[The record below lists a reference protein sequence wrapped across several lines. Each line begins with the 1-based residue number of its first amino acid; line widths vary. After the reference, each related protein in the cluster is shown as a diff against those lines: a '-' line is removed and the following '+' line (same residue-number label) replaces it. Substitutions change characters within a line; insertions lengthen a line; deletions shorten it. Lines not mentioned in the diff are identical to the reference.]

1 MAGTKSVL
9 NWARIT
15 KLNLTMGISDLMA
28 SDKKESLSASYWG
41 KKAKLLSARASKS
54 GKKYAEWESKV
65 LAPWIGRKPPNV
77 GKIVYTDE
85 DASGIDGEMPGVYP
99 FTRGIYPNMYAGR
112 PWTMRM
118 FSGFGTPEDTNARLK
133 YLLKHGETGLSIAFD
148 EPTLYGVDCDSER
161 AEGEIGKCGV
171 NVTSLK
177 DMEVLFDGIPLD
189 RVSTSMTINAPAI
202 ILFSMYIVVAQ
213 KRGIKPES
221 LSGTLQADILK
232 EYIAQKEWFYPP
244 EAHLRMIKDMMLYSV
259 GKMPKWNYISVSG
272 YHIREAGSTAAQE
285 LAFTLADGFHYVDI
299 GIAAGLDVDD
309 FAPRI
314 SFFFDS
320 SMEMFEEIAKFRA
333 ARRIWATVMK
343 EKYGAKNPKSLKL
356 RFHAQTSGYTLTWQ
370 QPLNNI
376 SRTALEALYTV
387 LGGAQSIH
395 TNSYDEALALP
406 TEEAAKV
413 ALRTQQ
419 IIAEEASVKDVV
431 DPLGGSYYLESLTD
445 RMELEAY
452 EYFDRIGKMGGVL
465 EAIKRGYLQSEIAN
479 ASYERQMRL
488 EHGEE
493 VMVGVNKYREES
505 ERQINTL
512 KVSMAAQRTQRRR
525 LAGVRK
531 SRSTSRVAESLAR
544 LRKAMVSDTA
554 NLMPYVMDAVSSYA
568 TIGEIVKVG
577 RDVYGEWKEP
587 KII

>member
-1 MAGTKSVL
+1 MMEKH
-9 NWARIT
+9 
-15 KLNLTMGISDLMA
+15 K
-28 SDKKESLSASYWG
+28 
-41 KKAKLLSARASKS
+41 SKS
-54 GKKYAEWESKV
+54 NGVSFWAKKLKLIQSDTKHESKRY
-65 LAPWIGRKPPNV
+65 LGWENKILEPWEGSKHVDGR
-77 GKIVYTDE
+77 GRIVYTSEYALEKD
-85 DASGIDGEMPGVYP
+85 DSMPGVYP
-99 FTRGIYPNMYAGR
+99 FTRGIYPNMYVGK

-148 EPTLYGVDCDSER
+148 EPTLYGIDCDNAR
-161 AEGEIGKCGV
+161 ADGEIGKCGV
-171 NVTSLK
+171 NVSSLK
-177 DMEVLFDGIPLD
+177 DMEVLFDGIPLGS
-189 RVSTSMTINAPAI
+189 VSTSMTINAPAI
-202 ILFSMYIVVAQ
+202 ILFAMYIVAAQ
-213 KRGIKPES
+213 KRGVKSSS
-221 LSGTLQADILK
+221 LAGTLQADILK

-259 GKMPKWNYISVSG
+259 KKMPKWNFISVSG
-272 YHIREAGSTAAQE
+272 YHIREAGSTAVQE
-285 LAFTLADGFHYVDI
+285 LAFTLADGFHYVEM
-299 GIAAGLDVDD
+299 GLSAGLKVDE

-333 ARRIWATVMK
+333 ARRIWATVLK
-343 EKYGAKNPKSLKL
+343 EKYGALNPKSLKL

-376 SRTALEALYTV
+376 SRTALEALYAV

-406 TEEAAKV
+406 TEDAAKV

-419 IIAEEASVKDVV
+419 VIAEETRVNDIV
-431 DPLGGSYYLESLTD
+431 DPLGGSYYLEALTD
-445 RMELEAY
+445 KMERDAY
-452 EYFDRIGKMGGVL
+452 EYFHKIDEMGGVL
-465 EAIKRGYLQSEIAN
+465 EAIKKGYLQDQIAN

-488 EHGEE
+488 ERGED
-493 VMVGVNKYREES
+493 VMVGVNKYRDEK
-505 ERQINTL
+505 ERPINTL
-512 KVSMAAQRTQRRR
+512 KISMAAQRTQRRR
-525 LAGVRK
+525 LAQVKKTRNVAKVR
-531 SRSTSRVAESLAR
+531 ASLKR
-544 LRKAMVSDTA
+544 LRKAMESKNE
-554 NLMPYVMDAVSSYA
+554 NLMPYVMDAVSAYA